1 MKSAVRSIRF
11 FKNNAAKSRPS
22 QGSDTM
28 YVPGLNF
35 KCFSFDVMSQS
46 VFNSSLSHFKV
57 TISSRLL
64 SLFQSHVYPNAA
76 STSP

>member
-46 VFNSSLSHFKV
+46 VFNSSLFHFKV
-57 TISSRLL
+57 TSFISSFVPVSKPCL
-64 SLFQSHVYPNAA
+64 P
-76 STSP
+76 